1 MKKSCT
7 IFLMLFSSLSY
18 FHASDKIPLKKAI
31 TDGIRISHEF
41 KNNLLDEQT
50 AELQRQQ
57 SEKQK
62 LFHLDFNANYLFRS
76 ETMVIDTPS
85 FYLPGIGALA
95 GQQIEAGL
103 KHNYDM
109 KLSAVQPLFT
119 GGILSNTVKTEEIR
133 KAVEA
138 NRSKLKQNEIAAR
151 IKTSFFNY
159 LYLIHKKESLTALQ
173 KTLNL
178 HHRKQKNLFREGLVK
193 KSDILETLSRFE
205 ELNLNIEDIE
215 QAIEIERIH
224 FRNLC
229 SYDPEEIDKSY
240 TEKTGSREESLSY
253 FKHHHPVLKNLQS
266 QIEMLTLKQKILAGK
281 YLPQVNSF
289 AEIHYGKPGIDFF
302 KKEWSF
308 YFQGGITLNLPIFD
322 WSRLKGDKKVL
333 DIQIRKLDNQQ
344 KNIIKE
350 ASKNLEQLF
359 AARETIKNKLT
370 NIEQLIDYSREDAEL
385 KAGLYQEKQIPNI
398 DLLTALSYAE
408 KYPLMK
414 QELLIQLEQVKVKIN
429 TLIGLNYSRVEV
441 EFEGHYT

>member
-1 MKKSCT
+1 MKKFCA
-7 IFLMLFSSLSY
+7 IFLMLLCSLSY
-18 FHASDKIPLKKAI
+18 IHASDKIPLEKAI
-31 TDGIRISHEF
+31 TDGIRLSYEF
-41 KNNLLDEQT
+41 KNNLLNEQT
-50 AELQRQQ
+50 AELQRQR

-62 LFHLDFNANYLFRS
+62 LFHVDFNANYLFRS

-85 FYLPGIGALA
+85 FYIPGMGTLA

-119 GGILSNTVKTEEIR
+119 GGILSNTVKTEELR

-159 LYLIHKKESLTALQ
+159 LYLIHKKESLAALQ

-178 HHRKQKNLFREGLVK
+178 HQRKLKNLFREGLVK

-205 ELNLNIEDIE
+205 ELNLNIADIE
-215 QAIEIERIH
+215 QAIESERIH
-224 FRNLC
+224 FINLC

-253 FKHHHPVLKNLQS
+253 FKHYHPILKTLQN

-289 AEIHYGKPGIDFF
+289 AELHYGKPGIDFF

-308 YFQGGITLNLPIFD
+308 YFQGGITLNLPVFN
-322 WSRLKGDKKVL
+322 WNRLKGDKKVL

-344 KNIIKE
+344 KDIIKA
-350 ASKNLEQLF
+350 ASKNLEQLY
-359 AARETIKNKLT
+359 AARESIKNKLS
-370 NIEQLIDYSREDAEL
+370 NIAQLIDYSREDAEL

-398 DLLTALSYAE
+398 DLLTALSSAE

-414 QELLIQLEQVKVKIN
+414 QELLIQLEQVKVNIN
-429 TLIGLNYSRVEV
+429 TLISLNKAKE
-441 EFEGHYT
+441 EQ